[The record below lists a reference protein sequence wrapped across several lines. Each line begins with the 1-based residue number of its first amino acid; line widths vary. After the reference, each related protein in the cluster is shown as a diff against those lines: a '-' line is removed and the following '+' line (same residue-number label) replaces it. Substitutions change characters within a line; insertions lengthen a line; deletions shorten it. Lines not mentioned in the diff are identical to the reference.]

1 MKSRNSE
8 RGFTLVEVLVAM
20 LVFTVGIVALAQLM
34 AVSVY
39 MQAHGRNQ
47 TSAVRLAQ
55 DKFDEL
61 MSQFNENDDVPAVQI
76 TGEDSLS
83 ANTENYF
90 DTVDGYTRRWLV
102 EAGPDDGHDLSDDL
116 RLITIR
122 VIPDV
127 QDRRTFAPYEL
138 ISIIRRW

>member
-90 DTVDGYTRRWLV
+90 DTVDGYTRRWLI
-102 EAGPDDGHDLSDDL
+102 EEGPDANPDL
-116 RLITIR
+116 RQITIR

-127 QDRRTFAPYEL
+127 RDRRTFTPYEL
-138 ISIIRRW
+138 MSIIRRW